1 MQYLKYYISPLTLVL
16 ALYTCT
22 LGPLYPT
29 AFFIG
34 ISLFI
39 ILGDIMIK
47 EDSMEASH
55 QNQFILNLPMY
66 INLPLI
72 LLLVFMT
79 VFVIS
84 SNPSVELAQRLKTII
99 GVDLMALNRSV
110 HLLDK
115 ISLVALTSLFIGVMG
130 TVPGHELVHRIKNKF
145 DMFMGNWLLA
155 LSWDCAFAIEHV
167 YGHHKNVGLESD
179 PATAKRGENL
189 YRFILR
195 AIIKEQKDAW
205 TIENSRLRKT
215 HHSVFSIKNRMVIG
229 HMRSGSIAFIAYLVG
244 GLSGMFIFILC
255 AFIAKCLLEVI
266 NYTEHYGLV
275 RVPGQPVKPHHSWNT
290 NSAISSMYLY
300 NVTRHSSHH
309 EKSHLKYWELKSYP
323 NAPTMPQGYLSM
335 LYLAIFL
342 PWLYHK
348 IMAPRLIDWDRNY
361 ASKEE
366 QNIAQFHN
374 QSSNIH
380 VLQNK

>member
-1 MQYLKYYISPLTLVL
+1 
-16 ALYTCT
+16 
-22 LGPLYPT
+22 
-29 AFFIG
+29 
-34 ISLFI
+34 
-39 ILGDIMIK
+39 MIK

-55 QNQFILNLPMY
+55 QNQFIMNLPMY

-99 GVDLMALNRSV
+99 GVDLMALNRSM
-110 HLLDK
+110 HPLDT
-115 ISLVALTSLFIGVMG
+115 ISLVALTSLFIGIMG

-155 LSWDCAFAIEHV
+155 FSWDCAFAIEHV

-205 TIENSRLRKT
+205 IIENNRLRNT
-215 HHSVFSIKNRMVIG
+215 HHSIFSIKNRMLIG
-229 HMRSGSIAFIAYLVG
+229 HIRSGSIAFIAYLVG
-244 GLSGMFIFILC
+244 GLNGMLIFILC

-309 EKSHLKYWELKSYP
+309 EKSHLKYWKLKSYP

-366 QNIAQFHN
+366 QKIAQFHN
-374 QSSNIH
+374 QSGNIH

>member
-189 YRFILR
+189 YHFILR

-215 HHSVFSIKNRMVIG
+215 HHSIFSIKNRMVIG
-229 HMRSGSIAFIAYLVG
+229 HIRSGSIAFIAYLVG
-244 GLSGMFIFILC
+244 GLSGMLIFILC

-374 QSSNIH
+374 QSRNIH

>member
-47 EDSMEASH
+47 EDSREASH

-99 GVDLMALNRSV
+99 GVDLMAINRSM
-110 HLLDK
+110 HPLDT

-130 TVPGHELVHRIKNKF
+130 TVPGHELVHRVKNKF

-155 LSWDCAFAIEHV
+155 ISWDCAFAIEHV

-215 HHSVFSIKNRMVIG
+215 HHSIFSIKNRMVIG
-229 HMRSGSIAFIAYLVG
+229 HIRSGSIAFIAYLVG
-244 GLSGMFIFILC
+244 GLSGMLIFILC

-348 IMAPRLIDWDRNY
+348 VMAPRLIDWDRNY
-361 ASKEE
+361 ANKEE
-366 QNIAQFHN
+366 QKIAHFHN
-374 QSSNIH
+374 QSRNIH

>member
-22 LGPLYPT
+22 LGSLYPT

-55 QNQFILNLPMY
+55 QNQFIMNLPMY

-99 GVDLMALNRSV
+99 GVDLMALNRSM
-110 HLLDK
+110 HPLDT
-115 ISLVALTSLFIGVMG
+115 ISLVALTSLFIGIMG

-155 LSWDCAFAIEHV
+155 FSWDCAFAIEHV

-205 TIENSRLRKT
+205 IIENNRLRNT
-215 HHSVFSIKNRMVIG
+215 HHSIFSIKNRMLIG
-229 HMRSGSIAFIAYLVG
+229 HIRSGSIAFIAYLVG
-244 GLSGMFIFILC
+244 GLNGMLIFILC

-309 EKSHLKYWELKSYP
+309 EKSHLKYWKLKSYP

-366 QNIAQFHN
+366 QKIAQFHN
-374 QSSNIH
+374 QSGNIH

>member
-215 HHSVFSIKNRMVIG
+215 HHSIFSIKNRMVIG
-229 HMRSGSIAFIAYLVG
+229 HIRSGSIAFIAYLVG
-244 GLSGMFIFILC
+244 GLSGMLIFILC

-361 ASKEE
+361 ASNEE

>member
-110 HLLDK
+110 HPLDK

-155 LSWDCAFAIEHV
+155 ISWDCAFAIEHV

-205 TIENSRLRKT
+205 IIENSRLRKT
-215 HHSVFSIKNRMVIG
+215 HHSIFSIKNRMVIG
-229 HMRSGSIAFIAYLVG
+229 HIRSGSIAFIAYLVG
-244 GLSGMFIFILC
+244 GLSGVLIFILC

-348 IMAPRLIDWDRNY
+348 VMAPRLIDWDRNY

-366 QNIAQFHN
+366 QKIAHFHN
-374 QSSNIH
+374 QSRNIH

>member
-215 HHSVFSIKNRMVIG
+215 HHSIFSIKNRMVIG
-229 HMRSGSIAFIAYLVG
+229 HIRSGSIAFIAYLVG
-244 GLSGMFIFILC
+244 GLSGMLIFILC

>member
-99 GVDLMALNRSV
+99 GVDLMALNRSM
-110 HLLDK
+110 HLLDA

-155 LSWDCAFAIEHV
+155 ISWDCAFAIEHV

-215 HHSVFSIKNRMVIG
+215 HHSIFSIKNRMVIG
-229 HMRSGSIAFIAYLVG
+229 HIRSGSIAFIAYLVG
-244 GLSGMFIFILC
+244 GLSGMLIFILC

-374 QSSNIH
+374 QSRNIH

>member
-99 GVDLMALNRSV
+99 GVNLMALNRSV
-110 HLLDK
+110 HPLDK

-155 LSWDCAFAIEHV
+155 ISWDCAFAIEHV

-205 TIENSRLRKT
+205 IIENSRLRKT
-215 HHSVFSIKNRMVIG
+215 HHSIFSIKNRMVIG
-229 HMRSGSIAFIAYLVG
+229 HIRSGSIAFIAYLVG
-244 GLSGMFIFILC
+244 GLSGVLIFILC

-348 IMAPRLIDWDRNY
+348 VMAPRLIDWDRNY

-366 QNIAQFHN
+366 QIIAHFHN
-374 QSSNIH
+374 QSRNIH

>member
-79 VFVIS
+79 VFIIS

-110 HLLDK
+110 HPLDT

-155 LSWDCAFAIEHV
+155 ISWDCAFAIEHV

-215 HHSVFSIKNRMVIG
+215 HHSIFSIKNRMVIG
-229 HMRSGSIAFIAYLVG
+229 HIRSGSIAFIAYLVG
-244 GLSGMFIFILC
+244 GLSGMLIFILC

-374 QSSNIH
+374 QSRNIH

>member
-1 MQYLKYYISPLTLVL
+1 LQYLKYYISPLTLVL

-215 HHSVFSIKNRMVIG
+215 HHSIFSIKNRMVIG
-229 HMRSGSIAFIAYLVG
+229 HIRSGSIAFIAYLVG
-244 GLSGMFIFILC
+244 GLSGMLIFILC

>member
-189 YRFILR
+189 YHFILR

-215 HHSVFSIKNRMVIG
+215 HHSIFSIKNRMVIG
-229 HMRSGSIAFIAYLVG
+229 HIRSGSIAFIAYLVG
-244 GLSGMFIFILC
+244 GLSGMLIFILC

-348 IMAPRLIDWDRNY
+348 IMAPRLIEWDRNY

-374 QSSNIH
+374 QSRNIH

>member
-47 EDSMEASH
+47 EDSMEASN

-84 SNPSVELAQRLKTII
+84 NNPSLELAQQLKNIT
-99 GVDLMALNRSV
+99 GVDLMAINRSM
-110 HLLDK
+110 HPLDT

-155 LSWDCAFAIEHV
+155 ISWDCAFAIEHV

-205 TIENSRLRKT
+205 IIENSRLRKT
-215 HHSVFSIKNRMVIG
+215 HHSIFSIKNRMVIG
-229 HMRSGSIAFIAYLVG
+229 HIRSGSIAFIAYLVG
-244 GLSGMFIFILC
+244 GLSGMLIFILC

-266 NYTEHYGLV
+266 NYIEHYGLV

-366 QNIAQFHN
+366 QKIAHFHN
-374 QSSNIH
+374 QSRNIH

>member
-1 MQYLKYYISPLTLVL
+1 
-16 ALYTCT
+16 
-22 LGPLYPT
+22 
-29 AFFIG
+29 
-34 ISLFI
+34 
-39 ILGDIMIK
+39 MIK
-47 EDSMEASH
+47 EDSMEASN

-84 SNPSVELAQRLKTII
+84 NNPSLELAQQLKNIT
-99 GVDLMALNRSV
+99 GVDLMAINRSM
-110 HLLDK
+110 HLLDA

-155 LSWDCAFAIEHV
+155 ISWDCAFAIEHV

-215 HHSVFSIKNRMVIG
+215 HHSIFSIKNRMVIG
-229 HMRSGSIAFIAYLVG
+229 HIRSGSIAFIAYLVG
-244 GLSGMFIFILC
+244 GLSGMLIFILC

-266 NYTEHYGLV
+266 NYIEHYGLV

>member
-130 TVPGHELVHRIKNKF
+130 TVPGHELVHRIKDKF

-189 YRFILR
+189 YHFILR

-215 HHSVFSIKNRMVIG
+215 HHSIFSIKNRMVIG
-229 HMRSGSIAFIAYLVG
+229 HIRSGSIAFIAYLVG
-244 GLSGMFIFILC
+244 GLSGMLIFILC